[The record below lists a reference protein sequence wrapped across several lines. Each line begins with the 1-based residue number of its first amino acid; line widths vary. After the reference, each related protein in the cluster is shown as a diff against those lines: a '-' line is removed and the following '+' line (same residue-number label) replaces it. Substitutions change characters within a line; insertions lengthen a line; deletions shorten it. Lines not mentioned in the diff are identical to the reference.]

1 VKLLHKWLSVS
12 RRRKTLKRR
21 PKARATKYRS
31 LARRFLIFAIL
42 LSVVLLFTWTYI
54 RSALLGALIGVSTGE
69 SGTLEDSVSG
79 DAVFAGGVSLISA
92 PAPGTVKFLVK
103 DRDSVRMGQVIAEV
117 GAPATAEAFDESVA
131 FAKSELDRYE
141 TETQQE
147 FAALLS
153 AVQPAYEKAVN
164 LFFEVKDAY
173 AAGEAEDARVGE
185 KSLAEV
191 QSVISGNRTRLLAI
205 ESERARLAANLSNI
219 LAAQQA
225 SKVQVLAPASGTFV
239 ADVSSID
246 SKLTQE
252 ALASKDASQLLAL
265 SREAR
270 EARSTAV
277 KEGQSVSTGDALG
290 RVVSGQGVTFY
301 LPVKTEDRP
310 DVGAGKEVEVVFSP
324 GGGSETAIISGIED
338 GKPPGYSVIVGQ
350 LPMVSLD
357 RMVRSG
363 SINLLIRS
371 RSGIILPKSA
381 IFEKDVKT
389 GVLAVQK
396 TYARFQPVE
405 VLMAKGDKAAVRGIS
420 AGDEVVTR
428 AIKFLEGKRVR

>member
-1 VKLLHKWLSVS
+1 
-12 RRRKTLKRR
+12 
-21 PKARATKYRS
+21 
-31 LARRFLIFAIL
+31 
-42 LSVVLLFTWTYI
+42 
-54 RSALLGALIGVSTGE
+54 
-69 SGTLEDSVSG
+69 
-79 DAVFAGGVSLISA
+79 VFAGGVSLISA

-103 DRDSVRMGQVIAEV
+103 YRDSVRMGQVIAEV

-153 AVQPAYEKAVN
+153 TVQPAYEKAVN

-270 EARSTAV
+270 EARSTAI

-381 IFEKDVKT
+381 IFEKDGKT